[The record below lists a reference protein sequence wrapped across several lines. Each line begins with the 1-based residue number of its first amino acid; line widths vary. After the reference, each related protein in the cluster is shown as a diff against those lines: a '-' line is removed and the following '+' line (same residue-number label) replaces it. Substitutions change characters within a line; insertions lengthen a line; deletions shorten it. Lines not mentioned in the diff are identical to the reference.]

1 MSWIS
6 FNLNFSYWQLSIFF
20 VIIIIFFSFILF
32 IILSYFFFKWLHFNV
47 SSNYF
52 KINDFSKHQKYI
64 LKKYGNCKIKKL
76 YLVRSPVIYYLK
88 SLINIITLYNFDK
101 QIEYYKKKN
110 NQDFFYPNHT
120 SIICEIETDKKLKKL
135 ILIEKT
141 TSFKIFTQ
149 FKITNDQELKPIKLK
164 KKWTIKK
171 LIDDT
176 KSRMGN
182 KRFFNWHICENN
194 CQIFVK
200 EILQTL
206 ELCGKKNQIFLMQ
219 DYFFSN
225 DIIYSDFVHHIINC
239 SLNMYNILERTLYS
253 IL

>member
-32 IILSYFFFKWLHFNV
+32 IILSYFFLKWLHFNV

-52 KINDFSKHQKYI
+52 KINDFSKHQKNI

-110 NQDFFYPNHT
+110 NQDFFYPNL
-120 SIICEIETDKKLKKL
+120 D
-135 ILIEKT
+135 
-141 TSFKIFTQ
+141 
-149 FKITNDQELKPIKLK
+149 
-164 KKWTIKK
+164 
-171 LIDDT
+171 
-176 KSRMGN
+176 
-182 KRFFNWHICENN
+182 
-194 CQIFVK
+194 
-200 EILQTL
+200 
-206 ELCGKKNQIFLMQ
+206 
-219 DYFFSN
+219 
-225 DIIYSDFVHHIINC
+225 
-239 SLNMYNILERTLYS
+239 LYTPS
-253 IL
+253 